1 MRPSMSPWR
10 ASVPFLKKN
19 DGKMRKLSI
28 RELNKQTVKNKYT
41 LSRIKDLF
49 NHLNGATVF

>member
-1 MRPSMSPWR
+1 MSPWR